1 MVRRLARP
9 CDGWRWL
16 QPGWSGGRALAMLIG
31 RPYQSQPWHARRV
44 VARDIG
50 SHRARIIGCQAV
62 QYLMQNLEGKRFL
75 ANTGD
80 IHVGIALL
88 AREARE
94 VTIRRQ

>member
-1 MVRRLARP
+1 
-9 CDGWRWL
+9 
-16 QPGWSGGRALAMLIG
+16 MLIG
-31 RPYQSQPWHARRV
+31 RPYQSQSWHARRV
-44 VARDIG
+44 VARDIC

-88 AREARE
+88 AREAGK
-94 VTIRRQ
+94 VTIRRETLHGRANRAIRVLAR